1 MKTLS
6 ITAAAAGLSSWLS
19 YCSWHRHCIS
29 NAVLNELRE
38 SAKKSVVCSEQSFE
52 SYLEQYCSSSCVKF
66 LTKLRLTTVTVI

>member
-29 NAVLNELRE
+29 LLYIKRCAEWTER
-38 SAKKSVVCSEQSFE
+38 KC
-52 SYLEQYCSSSCVKF
+52 
-66 LTKLRLTTVTVI
+66 